1 MSCRIEKCDGAVVV
15 RKHVLC
21 DAHYAR
27 LKRYGDPTY
36 IICEQRG
43 QTSHPMYRAFTKMLT
58 RCRSESDGDYSHYG
72 ARGISVCARW
82 SGVNGFLNFLEDMG
96 ERPEGM
102 TLDRIDNDGDYTP
115 ENCQWADR
123 KTQSRNTRKPST
135 NRSGYKGVGR
145 AYNGSWRARI
155 RVNGKE
161 LLIGYYSDIKDAVKA
176 RKDAERLYWT
186 A

>member
-36 IICEQRG
+36 II
-43 QTSHPMYRAFTKMLT
+43 
-58 RCRSESDGDYSHYG
+58 
-72 ARGISVCARW
+72 
-82 SGVNGFLNFLEDMG
+82 
-96 ERPEGM
+96 
-102 TLDRIDNDGDYTP
+102 
-115 ENCQWADR
+115 
-123 KTQSRNTRKPST
+123 
-135 NRSGYKGVGR
+135 
-145 AYNGSWRARI
+145 
-155 RVNGKE
+155 
-161 LLIGYYSDIKDAVKA
+161 GYYSDIKDAVKA